1 MRLRSI
7 WVPVGEETQE
17 WRQRRSVGQ
26 AVAQL
31 RRLLFATAD
40 ISVSSVT
47 SALVAYADH
56 EWEIDRAH
64 RRLESALLALVAREP
79 IEDAV
84 RDARQ
89 ADDDWLDKCIRAF
102 TSKLVFEGLTYGHPL
117 RRATSIAK
125 S

>member
-1 MRLRSI
+1 MAAAM
-7 WVPVGEETQE
+7 VG
-17 WRQRRSVGQ
+17 GQ

-40 ISVSSVT
+40 TSVSSVT

-64 RRLESALLALVAREP
+64 RRLEFALLALVAREP
-79 IEDAV
+79 IENAV

-89 ADDDWLDKCIRAF
+89 AYDDWLDKCIRAF
-102 TSKLVFEGLTYGHPL
+102 TSKPSL
-117 RRATSIAK
+117 RG
-125 S
+125 